1 MTRRDCDNHLA
12 FHRET
17 DVSAQMRRAL
27 TFLAEDAEYAFRMDV
42 QARLE
47 RAAADAKAAI
57 ERGDN
62 TVANEAWERYELI
75 SAAMRPPSEL
85 LAETIAL
92 SEKVASIRVIGDR
105 RS

>member
-1 MTRRDCDNHLA
+1 M
-12 FHRET
+12 
-17 DVSAQMRRAL
+17 
-27 TFLAEDAEYAFRMDV
+27 DA

-47 RAAADAKAAI
+47 QAAADAKAAI

-62 TVANEAWERYELI
+62 DVADEAWERYELI
-75 SAAMRPPSEL
+75 SAATRSPQEL

-92 SEKVASIRVIGDR
+92 SEKIASMTVVAGR